1 MQLETYISDLL
12 YRYDCVVIPEFGAFL
27 TNRVSAKVHESTN
40 AFYPPKKVVSFNEQ
54 LQQNDGLLASYIAD
68 VEKIP
73 YEAATQKL
81 AKHVRAIKSY
91 LVEGETLAFNNIGE
105 LTLNAESKIVFDPS
119 HHVNYLADAF
129 GLSQFT
135 SSNVTREVYKKEVE
149 AIEATTP
156 ITITP
161 EKRNNRSYLKYAAI
175 ALVALTVAGGFT
187 ASNYY
192 TGQIETENKLA
203 QEAANEQLDA
213 KVQEATFVIN
223 NPIPAA
229 TLTVAKKI
237 GQYHIIAGA
246 FRVEENSDKKVSQL
260 KDLGYK
266 AHKIGVNKYGLHEVV
281 YASYSDRIEALN
293 ALKNIKT
300 AHNPDAWL
308 LVKAI
313 N

>member
-1 MQLETYISDLL
+1 
-12 YRYDCVVIPEFGAFL
+12 
-27 TNRVSAKVHESTN
+27 
-40 AFYPPKKVVSFNEQ
+40 
-54 LQQNDGLLASYIAD
+54 
-68 VEKIP
+68 
-73 YEAATQKL
+73 
-81 AKHVRAIKSY
+81 
-91 LVEGETLAFNNIGE
+91 
-105 LTLNAESKIVFDPS
+105 VFDPS

-135 SSNVTREVYKKEVE
+135 SSNVTREVYKKDVE
-149 AIEATTP
+149 TIEGTTP
-156 ITITP
+156 IAITP
-161 EKRNNRSYLKYAAI
+161 EKRHNRSYLKYAAI

-213 KVQEATFVIN
+213 KVQEATFIIN

-246 FRVEENSDKKVSQL
+246 FRVEENSDKKVAQL

-266 AHKIGVNKYGLHEVV
+266 AHKIGTNKYGLHEVV

-293 ALKNIKT
+293 ALKEIKT
-300 AHNPDAWL
+300 SHNPDAWL